1 MSPANSCDL
10 FSILEQVTDPRGRQG
25 QRHTFYAMLTAII
38 CGTLSGV
45 RSMRMIARN

>member
-25 QRHTFYAMLTAII
+25 QRHTFHAMLASII
-38 CGTLSGV
+38 CATLCGI
-45 RSMRMIARN
+45 REMRTIARY